1 VRVKIYQAGPLFT
14 DAEKEFNRKVAEAL
28 RQAGHQVFLPQEHE
42 QQLVPGYPAK
52 IFAGDVRGLDD
63 ADAVVAVLDGSDVD
77 SGTAWECG
85 YAYAK
90 GKPIFGLRTD
100 TRIYGKEEKVN
111 LMVQVP
117 CRALAGTIANLLEAL
132 KAT

>member
-1 VRVKIYQAGPLFT
+1 MKIYQAGPLFT

-28 RQAGHQVFLPQEHE
+28 RKAGHQVFLPQEHE
-42 QQLVPGYPAK
+42 QQLVSGYPAK
-52 IFAGDVRGLDD
+52 IFVGDVRGLDE
-63 ADAVVAVLDGSDVD
+63 ADTVVAVLDGSDVD

-100 TRIYGKEEKVN
+100 IRIYGREEQVN

-117 CRALAGTIANLLEAL
+117 CRALVRTIDALLEAL
-132 KAT
+132 RVA

>member
-1 VRVKIYQAGPLFT
+1 MVITRYLATLLNISSFLLSFIT
-14 DAEKEFNRKVAEAL
+14 L
-28 RQAGHQVFLPQEHE
+28 QVFLPQEHE
-42 QQLVPGYPAK
+42 QQVEPGYPAK
-52 IFAGDVRGLDD
+52 IFAGDVHGLDD
-63 ADAVVAVLDGSDVD
+63 ADGVVAVLDGSDVD